1 MKEEVP
7 QEDALLL
14 DEKNPEQIALGYQIL
29 FRSLISDLKQE
40 RGGSLTMKEMKPYLL
55 SFENPFPNTPIGI
68 FPSNEIRRQYMDT
81 AFAIFNQGK
90 HSEAKDCFLFLME
103 VIDNDPNLLL
113 GYGTC
118 LLLEGKQEEAKEF
131 FEKAEQLMPDNIQ
144 ATVLKLRSY
153 MELGMAPAAQAA
165 YRSACDDAI
174 RQSDD
179 ERQQLLEMVGQRFG
193 FPLVR
198 R

>member
-1 MKEEVP
+1 MKEESSK
-7 QEDALLL
+7 EEALLMNETNA
-14 DEKNPEQIALGYQIL
+14 DQIASGYQIL
-29 FRSLISDLKQE
+29 FRSLMSDLKQE

-55 SFENPFPNTPIGI
+55 SFENPFPNTAIGI
-68 FPSNEIRRQYMDT
+68 FPSNEIRRQYIDT

-90 HSEAKDCFLFLME
+90 HSEAKECFRFLME
-103 VIDNDPNLLL
+103 VINNDPNLLL

-118 LLLEGKQEEAKEF
+118 LLLEGKQEEAKDF
-131 FEKAEQLMPDNIQ
+131 FEKSEQLMPDNIQ

-153 MELGMAPAAQAA
+153 MELGMASAAQSA

>member
-1 MKEEVP
+1 MKNENSLEGTEQP
-7 QEDALLL
+7 MEYD
-14 DEKNPEQIALGYQIL
+14 PEQVAVGYQIL
-29 FRSLISDLKQE
+29 FRSLMSDLKQA
-40 RGGSLTMKEMKPYLL
+40 RGGHLSMAEVKPYLL
-55 SFENPFPNTPIGI
+55 SFENPVPHTSTGI
-68 FPSNEIRRQYMDT
+68 FPSNEVRRGYIDT
-81 AFAIFNQGK
+81 AFSIFNQGK

-103 VIDNDPNLLL
+103 VINNDPNILL

-118 LLLEGKQEEAKEF
+118 LLLEGKQEDAKGF
-131 FEKAEQLMPDNIQ
+131 FEKAEQLMPNHIQ

-153 MELGMAPAAQAA
+153 MELGMEPAAQAA

-179 ERQQLLEMVGQRFG
+179 ERQLILEMVGQQFG